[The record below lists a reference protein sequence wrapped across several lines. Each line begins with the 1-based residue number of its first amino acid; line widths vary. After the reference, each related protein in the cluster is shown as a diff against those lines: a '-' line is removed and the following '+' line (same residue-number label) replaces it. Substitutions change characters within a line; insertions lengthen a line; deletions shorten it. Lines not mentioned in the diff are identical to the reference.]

1 MRVRA
6 TGDLAMFG
14 LAAGKR
20 PLTPTT
26 ETEMT
31 RKSLIATALCLTLL
45 APAALAGPLTV
56 TLENI
61 QKQTGEIRLGVYDAA
76 SYEGGQAVAGAAV
89 EVNAATVSVTVE
101 GLAPGEYGIKLF
113 HDVNGDGEMNSNPFG
128 MPTEPFAFS
137 NNAMGRFGPAKW
149 DDARFEVTED
159 GAVQVISVN

>member
-1 MRVRA
+1 MS
-6 TGDLAMFG
+6 FQ
-14 LAAGKR
+14 
-20 PLTPTT
+20 PLIIST
-26 ETEMT
+26 
-31 RKSLIATALCLTLL
+31 LCLAFM

-61 QKQTGEIRLGVYDAA
+61 QKQTGKIRLGVYDAA
-76 SYEGGQAVAGAAV
+76 GYEAGKAVSGADV
-89 EVNAATVSVTVE
+89 VVNAATVSVTVE

-137 NNAMGRFGPAKW
+137 NNAKGRFGPAKW

-159 GAVQVISVN
+159 GAVQAITLN

>member
-1 MRVRA
+1 MRVQGGA
-6 TGDLAMFG
+6 VLARFG

-20 PLTPTT
+20 PLTTTT

-31 RKSLIATALCLTLL
+31 RKSLIAAALCLTVM

-76 SYEGGQAVAGAAV
+76 GYEGGQAVGGADV
-89 EVNAATVSVTVE
+89 VVNAATVSVTIE

-159 GAVQVISVN
+159 GAVQVISLN

>member
-6 TGDLAMFG
+6 NRELAYFS
-14 LAAGKR
+14 LTAGKR
-20 PLTPTT
+20 PLTTTT

-31 RKSLIATALCLTLL
+31 RKPLIAAVLCLTLL

-61 QKQTGEIRLGVYDAA
+61 EKQTGTIRLGVYDAA
-76 SYEGGQAVAGAAV
+76 GYEGGTAVGGADV
-89 EVNAATVSVTVE
+89 TVNAATVSVIID

-137 NNAMGRFGPAKW
+137 NNAKGRFGPAKW

-159 GAVQVISVN
+159 GAIQVISLN